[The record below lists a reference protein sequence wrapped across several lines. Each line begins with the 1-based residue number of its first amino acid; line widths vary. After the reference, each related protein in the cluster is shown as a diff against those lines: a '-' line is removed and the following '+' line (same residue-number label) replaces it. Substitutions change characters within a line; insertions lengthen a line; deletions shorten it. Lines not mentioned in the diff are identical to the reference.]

1 MTYQLSD
8 DQLDALEAGDGK
20 LTLTITDLA
29 GNSSR
34 QTIQA
39 VAGEYLPEVDTTP
52 TPQVRWSIPIVHGNG
67 LRMDGNYEI
76 RTKDDNYTVRVMVP
90 KDGDYLVVLKDS
102 VTGNVY
108 VERSDQTTG
117 IATFDVENPTSMP
130 T

>member
-1 MTYQLSD
+1 MAYQLSD

-52 TPQVRWSIPIVHGNG
+52 TPQVRWSIP
-67 LRMDGNYEI
+67 MF
-76 RTKDDNYTVRVMVP
+76 MVTDSEWMAIMKSEP
-90 KDGDYLVVLKDS
+90 KM
-102 VTGNVY
+102 
-108 VERSDQTTG
+108 
-117 IATFDVENPTSMP
+117 TS
-130 T
+130 TRFK